1 MISRDPNWTER
12 PYDAVTAYASDVA
25 AGTFP
30 APENSSSIAPE
41 VLAEVLG
48 EGALDRAA
56 ATAAAAVGEPIP
68 LDRDL

>member
-1 MISRDPNWTER
+1 MAG
-12 PYDAVTAYASDVA
+12 AVGAYVADVTD
-25 AGTFP
+25 GTFP
-30 APENSSSIAPE
+30 APENSSTIAPD

-56 ATAAAAVGEPIP
+56 ATAAASVGEPIP